1 MILVFINQWHPIYFK
16 SRNQFFLLDRFF
28 REFLEN
34 KISRLFVI
42 FPSTTSIP
50 DHFQAFLHTRGN
62 RNERMQK
69 AIEHVFVPIVD
80 GAISTF
86 LGVVM
91 LAGSPFQFIVR

>member
-1 MILVFINQWHPIYFK
+1 M
-16 SRNQFFLLDRFF
+16 
-28 REFLEN
+28 
-34 KISRLFVI
+34 
-42 FPSTTSIP
+42 
-50 DHFQAFLHTRGN
+50 QAFLYNSGN

-69 AIEHVFVPIVD
+69 AVKHVFVPIVD